1 MKIRGVF
8 FVFMLLAALP
18 GAVFSAGD
26 DPDSSS
32 DSQSA
37 PPYYAQ
43 GRAQVNSGNWSR
55 AAALFRKAVEQDGK
69 NYKALNMLGFS
80 LRQSGRHREA
90 IQAYGRALSIK
101 PDYAQAL
108 EYRGKAHIGAGNR
121 RAALADYERLV
132 RLGSPLA
139 EDLKEAIDRLAKN

>member
-18 GAVFSAGD
+18 GTVFSAGD
-26 DPDSSS
+26 SDSSS
-32 DSQSA
+32 DSRSA

-69 NYKALNMLGFS
+69 NYKALNMLGYS
-80 LRQSGRHREA
+80 LRQSGRHLEA

-108 EYRGKAHIGAGNR
+108 EYRGKAHVGAGNR

-139 EDLKEAIDRLAKN
+139 EDLKEAIDRLANN